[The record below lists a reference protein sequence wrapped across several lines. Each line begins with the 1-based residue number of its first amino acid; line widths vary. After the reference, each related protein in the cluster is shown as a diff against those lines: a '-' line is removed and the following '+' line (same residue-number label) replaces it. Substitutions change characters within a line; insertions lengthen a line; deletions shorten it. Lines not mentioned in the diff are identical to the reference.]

1 MYTWVDVDSNLT
13 WSVYQVEREKLL
25 NDERVSMQEKE
36 KCNLGATLCR
46 LEEEN
51 IELQRQVQNL
61 QAQMAEVES
70 QHAQR

>member
-1 MYTWVDVDSNLT
+1 M
-13 WSVYQVEREKLL
+13 L